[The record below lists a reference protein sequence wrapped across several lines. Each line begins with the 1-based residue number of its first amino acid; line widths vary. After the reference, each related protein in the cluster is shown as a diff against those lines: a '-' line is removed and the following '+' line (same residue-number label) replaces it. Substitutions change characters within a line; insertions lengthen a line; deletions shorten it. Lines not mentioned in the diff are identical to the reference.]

1 MLLSVWVTQS
11 EVCGGP
17 LQFLKFNFCGG
28 ILTWSRRKEHKWP
41 KFYVRSPRECRA
53 EWDGLGCQS
62 GAPDEAV
69 KIQKSHQQIKQHDE
83 GKQSVFCQVGYFVW
97 MCICVV
103 FKSTVEKKK
112 KKLHRVLVEQ
122 TRRTHRN
129 RWRFKKSPNEV
140 KLCFCAWS
148 QTAEVQFQCQRV
160 RPPSWNRPIKLL
172 VRWCNRRILTKG
184 WL

>member
-112 KKLHRVLVEQ
+112 KKSCTESL
-122 TRRTHRN
+122 
-129 RWRFKKSPNEV
+129 
-140 KLCFCAWS
+140 
-148 QTAEVQFQCQRV
+148 
-160 RPPSWNRPIKLL
+160 WNRRVGHIGTDGASKSHQMKWNCVFVLE
-172 VRWCNRRILTKG
+172 VRLQRYSSSARELDHPHETVPLNY
-184 WL
+184 